1 MKNFYFVVAVPKTCL
16 GTRQSSVVVSEA
28 YTTELG
34 AKRIMDKLRPLNDY
48 SYTIGYQP
56 NTKSG
61 FKIFNSM
68 PRKLHASIG

>member
-16 GTRQSSVVVSEA
+16 GTRQQSVVLSDA

-34 AKRIMDKLRPLNDY
+34 AHKIMSKLKPLQDY

-56 NTKSG
+56 NTRQG
-61 FKIFNSM
+61 FKIYNSM